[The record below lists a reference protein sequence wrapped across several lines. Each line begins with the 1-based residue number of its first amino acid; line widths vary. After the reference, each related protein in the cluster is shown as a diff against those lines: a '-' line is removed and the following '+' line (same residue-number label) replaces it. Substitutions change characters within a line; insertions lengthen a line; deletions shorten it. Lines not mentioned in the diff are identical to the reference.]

1 MAVRGILDGVRRFV
15 REQDGPTA
23 TEYAVILALILV
35 VIIATVTVFG
45 QSLATEYQDIDTSL
59 FA

>member
-1 MAVRGILDGVRRFV
+1 MALRGILDGVRRFV

-35 VIIATVTVFG
+35 VIIASVTVFG
-45 QSLATEYQDIDTSL
+45 QSLATEYEDIDTSL
-59 FA
+59 FD